1 MIDEKTFNQAK
12 HSIRR
17 ADFHSSRAKDT
28 NPIPEGEDLNLKQFK
43 LIYGQKDFMLEHD
56 TLECLEKYM
65 LTEDLATRLLSSYKK
80 VEETLT
86 KVLNVQ
92 EPVLHLRTIK
102 TPTLSAVSR
111 REEQGVAGCAFQMRN
126 CVKEPVLKEP
136 ILKESPIKK
145 ETIIQEPISGV
156 PYEKPQYKYHAKSKD
171 SVFTCVFVAING
183 EQSLFQKGTTPTNL
197 LMNEKRLI
205 SEHLNKNPNALK
217 ASNYKLTIAKMNEI
231 RCDLMTRPF
240 MDKAAGGLV
249 ACAIYYKRPIYTV
262 FEEIGAYLRFVS
274 KEYVSDEEDDNNAD
288 NADDIILRIEK
299 GGRLYVDQSGKS
311 ADIRA
316 NYMALE
322 HYEKPMLGASAYKLD
337 ELVGIHTRIFGPS
350 DVKMSKPEYY
360 EKLLVKMTECV
371 SARLV

>member
-1 MIDEKTFNQAK
+1 MIDE
-12 HSIRR
+12 R
-17 ADFHSSRAKDT
+17 
-28 NPIPEGEDLNLKQFK
+28 QFK

-65 LTEDLATRLLSSYKK
+65 MTDDLATRLHSSYKK
-80 VEETLT
+80 IEETLT

-92 EPVLHLRTIK
+92 EPIVPKPIVQEL
-102 TPTLSAVSR
+102 
-111 REEQGVAGCAFQMRN
+111 
-126 CVKEPVLKEP
+126 VLKEP
-136 ILKESPIKK
+136 IVQGIPSKTPSLEPKVPPI
-145 ETIIQEPISGV
+145 Q
-156 PYEKPQYKYHAKSKD
+156 KPQYKYHAKSKD
-171 SVFTCVFVAING
+171 SVFTCVYVAING
-183 EQSLFQKGTTPTNL
+183 EQSLFQKGTTATNL

-249 ACAIYYKRPIYTV
+249 ACAIYYKRPIYAV

-274 KEYVSDEEDDNNAD
+274 KEYVSDEEDGGDNT
-288 NADDIILRIEK
+288 DDIILRIEK
-299 GGRLYVDQSGKS
+299 GGRLYLDQSGKS

-337 ELVGIHTRIFGPS
+337 ELVGMYARIFGPS

>member
-1 MIDEKTFNQAK
+1 MIDEKT
-12 HSIRR
+12 
-17 ADFHSSRAKDT
+17 
-28 NPIPEGEDLNLKQFK
+28 FK

-65 LTEDLATRLLSSYKK
+65 MTDDLATRLHSSYKK

-92 EPVLHLRTIK
+92 EPI
-102 TPTLSAVSR
+102 
-111 REEQGVAGCAFQMRN
+111 
-126 CVKEPVLKEP
+126 LKEP
-136 ILKESPIKK
+136 IVKELVIKEPLVPKPIVQEPIKK
-145 ETIIQEPISGV
+145 EPIVQV
-156 PYEKPQYKYHAKSKD
+156 PPKGAQYKYHAKSKD

-183 EQSLFQKGTTPTNL
+183 EQSLFQKGTTATNL

-249 ACAIYYKRPIYTV
+249 ACAIYYKRPIYAV

-274 KEYVSDEEDDNNAD
+274 KEYVSDEEDDDNAD

-337 ELVGIHTRIFGPS
+337 ELVGMYARIFGPS

-360 EKLLVKMTECV
+360 EKLLVKMTECI

>member
-1 MIDEKTFNQAK
+1 MIDEK
-12 HSIRR
+12 S
-17 ADFHSSRAKDT
+17 
-28 NPIPEGEDLNLKQFK
+28 FK

-65 LTEDLATRLLSSYKK
+65 MTEDLATRLLSSYKK
-80 VEETLT
+80 VEEPLT
-86 KVLNVQ
+86 KVLSVQ
-92 EPVLHLRTIK
+92 EPI
-102 TPTLSAVSR
+102 
-111 REEQGVAGCAFQMRN
+111 
-126 CVKEPVLKEP
+126 VKEPIVPKPIVQELVLKEP
-136 ILKESPIKK
+136 PSDVPSKTPSL
-145 ETIIQEPISGV
+145 EPKV

-183 EQSLFQKGTTPTNL
+183 EQSLFQKGTTATNL

-231 RCDLMTRPF
+231 QCDLMTRPF
-240 MDKAAGGLV
+240 MDKVAGGLV
-249 ACAIYYKRPIYTV
+249 ACAIYYKRPIYAV

-274 KEYVSDEEDDNNAD
+274 KEYVSDEEDGGD

-299 GGRLYVDQSGKS
+299 GGRLYLDQSGKS

>member
-1 MIDEKTFNQAK
+1 MIDEK
-12 HSIRR
+12 S
-17 ADFHSSRAKDT
+17 
-28 NPIPEGEDLNLKQFK
+28 FK

-65 LTEDLATRLLSSYKK
+65 MTEDLATRLLSSYKK
-80 VEETLT
+80 VEDTIIQDPL
-86 KVLNVQ
+86 VLKPIVQ
-92 EPVLHLRTIK
+92 EPIIK
-102 TPTLSAVSR
+102 ELVI
-111 REEQGVAGCAFQMRN
+111 
-126 CVKEPVLKEP
+126 KEPV
-136 ILKESPIKK
+136 LKESPIKK
-145 ETIIQEPISGV
+145 EALKQEPISKT
-156 PYEKPQYKYHAKSKD
+156 PYEKPQYKYHVKSKD

-183 EQSLFQKGTTPTNL
+183 EQSLFQKGTTATNL

-249 ACAIYYKRPIYTV
+249 ACAIYYKRPIYAV

-274 KEYVSDEEDDNNAD
+274 KEYVSDEEDAYNAVNAV

-299 GGRLYVDQSGKS
+299 GGRLYLDQSGKS

>member
-1 MIDEKTFNQAK
+1 MIDEKT
-12 HSIRR
+12 
-17 ADFHSSRAKDT
+17 
-28 NPIPEGEDLNLKQFK
+28 FK

-65 LTEDLATRLLSSYKK
+65 MTDDLATRLHSSYKK
-80 VEETLT
+80 IEETLT
-86 KVLNVQ
+86 KVLSVQEPILKEPIVPKDTIVQ
-92 EPVLHLRTIK
+92 EPVLHLCTIK

-111 REEQGVAGCAFQMRN
+111 REEQGVADCAFQMRN
-126 CVKEPVLKEP
+126 GVKEPIVQGIP
-136 ILKESPIKK
+136 
-145 ETIIQEPISGV
+145 SGV
-156 PYEKPQYKYHAKSKD
+156 PPRAQYKYHAKSKD
-171 SVFTCVFVAING
+171 SVFTCVYVAING
-183 EQSLFQKGTTPTNL
+183 EPSLFQKGTTTTNL
-197 LMNEKRLI
+197 LMNEKRLM

-249 ACAIYYKRPIYTV
+249 ACAIYYKRPIYAV

-274 KEYVSDEEDDNNAD
+274 KEYVSDEEDDD
-288 NADDIILRIEK
+288 SADDIILRIEK
-299 GGRLYVDQSGKS
+299 GGRLYLDQSGKS

-337 ELVGIHTRIFGPS
+337 ELVGMHARIFGPS

-371 SARLV
+371 SARLI

>member
-1 MIDEKTFNQAK
+1 MIDE
-12 HSIRR
+12 R
-17 ADFHSSRAKDT
+17 
-28 NPIPEGEDLNLKQFK
+28 QFK

-65 LTEDLATRLLSSYKK
+65 MTEDLATRLLSSYKK

-86 KVLNVQ
+86 KVLRVQ
-92 EPVLHLRTIK
+92 EPIIK
-102 TPTLSAVSR
+102 DPLVP
-111 REEQGVAGCAFQMRN
+111 
-126 CVKEPVLKEP
+126 KP
-136 ILKESPIKK
+136 
-145 ETIIQEPISGV
+145 IIQEPIVKEPIIKKEPIVQGIPSGV
-156 PYEKPQYKYHAKSKD
+156 PSGVPSEPPPIQKPQYKYHAKSKD

-183 EQSLFQKGTTPTNL
+183 EQSLFQKGTTSTNL

-249 ACAIYYKRPIYTV
+249 ACAIYYKRPIYAV

-274 KEYVSDEEDDNNAD
+274 KEYVSDEEDDN
-288 NADDIILRIEK
+288 ADDIILRIEK
-299 GGRLYVDQSGKS
+299 GGRLYLDQSGKS

-337 ELVGIHTRIFGPS
+337 ELVGIHTRVFGPS

>member
-1 MIDEKTFNQAK
+1 MIDEKT
-12 HSIRR
+12 
-17 ADFHSSRAKDT
+17 
-28 NPIPEGEDLNLKQFK
+28 FK

-65 LTEDLATRLLSSYKK
+65 MTEDLATRLHSSYKK

-86 KVLNVQ
+86 KVLSVQ
-92 EPVLHLRTIK
+92 
-102 TPTLSAVSR
+102 
-111 REEQGVAGCAFQMRN
+111 
-126 CVKEPVLKEP
+126 EP
-136 ILKESPIKK
+136 ILKEPIVKELVIKEPIVQELVIKEPIVQELVIKEPIVQELVIKEPIIKK
-145 ETIIQEPISGV
+145 EPIVQDIPSGV
-156 PYEKPQYKYHAKSKD
+156 PPRAQYKYHAKSKD

-183 EQSLFQKGTTPTNL
+183 EQSLFQKGTTSTNL

-249 ACAIYYKRPIYTV
+249 ACAIYYKRPIYAV

-274 KEYVSDEEDDNNAD
+274 KEYVSDEEDDDAK
-288 NADDIILRIEK
+288 DDIILRIEK
-299 GGRLYVDQSGKS
+299 GGRLYLDQSGKS

-337 ELVGIHTRIFGPS
+337 ELVGMYARIFGPS

>member
-1 MIDEKTFNQAK
+1 MIDEKT
-12 HSIRR
+12 
-17 ADFHSSRAKDT
+17 
-28 NPIPEGEDLNLKQFK
+28 FK
-43 LIYGQKDFMLEHD
+43 LIYGQKDFMLEHN

-65 LTEDLATRLLSSYKK
+65 MTEDLATRLHSSYKK

-92 EPVLHLRTIK
+92 EPI
-102 TPTLSAVSR
+102 
-111 REEQGVAGCAFQMRN
+111 
-126 CVKEPVLKEP
+126 LKEP

-145 ETIIQEPISGV
+145 ETIIQEPISKTPSLEPKV
-156 PYEKPQYKYHAKSKD
+156 PPIQKPQYKYHAKSKD
-171 SVFTCVFVAING
+171 SVFTCVYVAING
-183 EQSLFQKGTTPTNL
+183 EQSLFQKGTTTTNL
-197 LMNEKRLI
+197 LMNEKRLM

-249 ACAIYYKRPIYTV
+249 ACAIYYKRPIYAV

-274 KEYVSDEEDDNNAD
+274 KEYVSDEDDVDSLNP
-288 NADDIILRIEK
+288 DDIILRIEK
-299 GGRLYVDQSGKS
+299 GGRLYLDQSGKS
-311 ADIRA
+311 AEIRE

-337 ELVGIHTRIFGPS
+337 ELVGMHARIFGPS

>member
-1 MIDEKTFNQAK
+1 MIDE
-12 HSIRR
+12 R
-17 ADFHSSRAKDT
+17 
-28 NPIPEGEDLNLKQFK
+28 QFK

-65 LTEDLATRLLSSYKK
+65 MTEDLATRLLSSYKK

-86 KVLNVQ
+86 KVLRVQ
-92 EPVLHLRTIK
+92 EPIIK
-102 TPTLSAVSR
+102 DPLVP
-111 REEQGVAGCAFQMRN
+111 
-126 CVKEPVLKEP
+126 KP
-136 ILKESPIKK
+136 
-145 ETIIQEPISGV
+145 IIQEPIVKEPIIKKEPIVQGIPSGV
-156 PYEKPQYKYHAKSKD
+156 PSGVPSEPPPIQKPQYKYHAKSKD

-183 EQSLFQKGTTPTNL
+183 EQSLFQKGTTSTNL

-249 ACAIYYKRPIYTV
+249 ACAIYYKRPIYAV

-274 KEYVSDEEDDNNAD
+274 KEYVSDEEDDN
-288 NADDIILRIEK
+288 ADDIILRIEK
-299 GGRLYVDQSGKS
+299 GGRLYLDQSGKS

>member
-1 MIDEKTFNQAK
+1 MIDEKTFKQAK

-17 ADFHSSRAKDT
+17 ADSHSSRAKDT

-65 LTEDLATRLLSSYKK
+65 MTDDLATRLLSSYKK

-92 EPVLHLRTIK
+92 EPILKELVLKESLIK
-102 TPTLSAVSR
+102 EPI
-111 REEQGVAGCAFQMRN
+111 
-126 CVKEPVLKEP
+126 VKEPIVKEP
-136 ILKESPIKK
+136 IVQEPIKK
-145 ETIIQEPISGV
+145 EPIVQV
-156 PYEKPQYKYHAKSKD
+156 PPKGAQYKYHAKSKD

-183 EQSLFQKGTTPTNL
+183 EQSLFQKGTTVTNL

-249 ACAIYYKRPIYTV
+249 ACAIYYKRPIYAV

-274 KEYVSDEEDDNNAD
+274 KEYVSDEEDAYNAV

-299 GGRLYVDQSGKS
+299 GGRLYLDQSGKS

-337 ELVGIHTRIFGPS
+337 ELVGMYARIFGPS

>member
-1 MIDEKTFNQAK
+1 MIDEK
-12 HSIRR
+12 S
-17 ADFHSSRAKDT
+17 
-28 NPIPEGEDLNLKQFK
+28 FK

-65 LTEDLATRLLSSYKK
+65 MTEDLATRLLSSYKK
-80 VEETLT
+80 VEDPII
-86 KVLNVQ
+86 Q
-92 EPVLHLRTIK
+92 ESIVPK
-102 TPTLSAVSR
+102 
-111 REEQGVAGCAFQMRN
+111 
-126 CVKEPVLKEP
+126 P
-136 ILKESPIKK
+136 IIQELVLKESPIK
-145 ETIIQEPISGV
+145 EPIVKELVLKEPIKKEPIVQG
-156 PYEKPQYKYHAKSKD
+156 PPPIQKPQYKYHAKSKD

-183 EQSLFQKGTTPTNL
+183 EQSLFQKGTTATNL

-249 ACAIYYKRPIYTV
+249 ACAIYYKRPIYAV

-274 KEYVSDEEDDNNAD
+274 KEYVSDEEDGYNAV

-299 GGRLYVDQSGKS
+299 GGRLYLDQSGKS

>member
-1 MIDEKTFNQAK
+1 MIDERTFNQAK

-17 ADFHSSRAKDT
+17 ADSHSSRAKDT

-65 LTEDLATRLLSSYKK
+65 MTEDLATRLHSSYKK
-80 VEETLT
+80 VEETF
-86 KVLNVQ
+86 VQ
-92 EPVLHLRTIK
+92 NL
-102 TPTLSAVSR
+102 
-111 REEQGVAGCAFQMRN
+111 
-126 CVKEPVLKEP
+126 
-136 ILKESPIKK
+136 
-145 ETIIQEPISGV
+145 IIQEPIIQEPIIQEPIVQEPIVQKPIVQEPIVQEPIVQKPIVQGPPSIQ
-156 PYEKPQYKYHAKSKD
+156 KPQYKYHAKSKD

-183 EQSLFQKGTTPTNL
+183 EQSLFQKGTTATNL

-249 ACAIYYKRPIYTV
+249 ACAIYYKRPIYAV

-274 KEYVSDEEDDNNAD
+274 KEYVSDEEDDAD

-337 ELVGIHTRIFGPS
+337 ELVGMYARIFGPS

>member
-1 MIDEKTFNQAK
+1 MIDEK
-12 HSIRR
+12 S
-17 ADFHSSRAKDT
+17 
-28 NPIPEGEDLNLKQFK
+28 FK

-65 LTEDLATRLLSSYKK
+65 MTEDLATRLLSSYKK
-80 VEETLT
+80 VEEPLT
-86 KVLNVQ
+86 KVLSVQ
-92 EPVLHLRTIK
+92 EPI
-102 TPTLSAVSR
+102 
-111 REEQGVAGCAFQMRN
+111 
-126 CVKEPVLKEP
+126 VKEPIVPKPIVQELVLKEP
-136 ILKESPIKK
+136 PSDVPSGVPSL
-145 ETIIQEPISGV
+145 EPKV

-183 EQSLFQKGTTPTNL
+183 EQSLFQKGTTATNL

-249 ACAIYYKRPIYTV
+249 ACAIYYKRPIYAV

-274 KEYVSDEEDDNNAD
+274 KEYVSDEEDDAK
-288 NADDIILRIEK
+288 DDIILRIEK
-299 GGRLYVDQSGKS
+299 GGRLYLDQSGKS

-337 ELVGIHTRIFGPS
+337 ELVGMYARIFGPT

>member
-1 MIDEKTFNQAK
+1 MIDE
-12 HSIRR
+12 R
-17 ADFHSSRAKDT
+17 
-28 NPIPEGEDLNLKQFK
+28 QFK

-65 LTEDLATRLLSSYKK
+65 MTDDLATRLLSSYKK

-92 EPVLHLRTIK
+92 EPIVPK
-102 TPTLSAVSR
+102 
-111 REEQGVAGCAFQMRN
+111 
-126 CVKEPVLKEP
+126 PV
-136 ILKESPIKK
+136 LKESPIKK
-145 ETIIQEPISGV
+145 EILNQEPTSGV
-156 PYEKPQYKYHAKSKD
+156 PSLEPKVSYEKPQYKYHAKSKD
-171 SVFTCVFVAING
+171 SVFTCVYVAING
-183 EQSLFQKGTTPTNL
+183 EQSLFQKGTTATNL

-249 ACAIYYKRPIYTV
+249 ACAIYYKRPIYAV

-274 KEYVSDEEDDNNAD
+274 KEYVSDEEDGGDDAD
-288 NADDIILRIEK
+288 NIILRIEK
-299 GGRLYVDQSGKS
+299 GGRLYLDQSGKS

-337 ELVGIHTRIFGPS
+337 ELVGIYTRIFGPS

>member
-1 MIDEKTFNQAK
+1 MIDEKTFKQAK

-17 ADFHSSRAKDT
+17 ADSHSSRAKDT

-65 LTEDLATRLLSSYKK
+65 MTEDLATRLHSSYKK
-80 VEETLT
+80 IDETLT

-92 EPVLHLRTIK
+92 EPILK
-102 TPTLSAVSR
+102 EPTFKELVI
-111 REEQGVAGCAFQMRN
+111 
-126 CVKEPVLKEP
+126 KEPV
-136 ILKESPIKK
+136 IKESPIKK
-145 ETIIQEPISGV
+145 EILNQEPTSGV
-156 PYEKPQYKYHAKSKD
+156 PSLEPKGPPIQKPQYKYHAKSKD

-183 EQSLFQKGTTPTNL
+183 EQSLFQKGTTSTNL

-249 ACAIYYKRPIYTV
+249 ACAIYYKRPIYAV

-274 KEYVSDEEDDNNAD
+274 KEYVSDEEDAD
-288 NADDIILRIEK
+288 AVNADDIILRIEK
-299 GGRLYVDQSGKS
+299 GGRLYLDQSGKS

-337 ELVGIHTRIFGPS
+337 ELVGMYARIFGPS